1 MKYKRVFLI
10 VLDSVGVG
18 AAKDSDKFGDGTT
31 NTLGH
36 IIEKTQIKLPNLTK
50 MGLLNILDLNESK
63 TLGYYTKA
71 IPISNGKDSL
81 TGHLEMMGLKTV
93 NAPKTFT
100 ENGFPKELIE
110 AIEYETER
118 SVIGNCA
125 ASGTEIIERLGTEQM
140 KTGSIIIYTSV
151 DSVLE
156 IAAHESIIPVKE
168 LYRICEIVRKLT
180 LKDEWKV
187 GRVIARP
194 FKGKPGS
201 FERTANR
208 HDFALDPFDTTVL
221 DNLKQNKYDVLTLG
235 KIAEIFNNRGITA
248 STQIENNLDGIKKI
262 VKLMKLN
269 FTGLGFINLN
279 DFDSKYGHRRD
290 VEGYANS
297 LVEFDKYLPNI
308 VNSLKSDDLLI
319 ITADHGNDPTY
330 IGTDHTRENVPVMIF
345 SRMFKGSGE
354 LPYLQTFADI
364 GATIADNFGVE
375 KPKIGKSFLSKLK

>member
-18 AAKDSDKFGDGTT
+18 SAKDSDKFGDGPT

-36 IIEKTQIKLPNLTK
+36 VIEKTQVKLPNLEK
-50 MGLLNILDLNESK
+50 MGLLNILDLSEKK

-71 IPISNGKDSL
+71 IPISNGKDTL
-81 TGHLEMMGLKTV
+81 TGHLEIMGVKTSS
-93 NAPKTFT
+93 APKTFT
-100 ENGFPKELIE
+100 EKGFPKELIE
-110 AIEYETER
+110 AIEYETDR
-118 SVIGNCA
+118 HVIGNCA
-125 ASGTEIIERLGTEQM
+125 ASGTEIIEKLGVEHM
-140 KTGSIIIYTSV
+140 KTGSLIVYTSA
-151 DSVLE
+151 DSVLQ

-201 FERTANR
+201 FERTSNR
-208 HDFALDPFDTTVL
+208 HDYALDPSEKTVL
-221 DNLKQNKYDVLTLG
+221 DNLKEKNYDVLSIG
-235 KIAEIFNNRGITA
+235 KICDIFNGKGITA
-248 STQIENNLDGIKKI
+248 STRTVDNFDGIKKL

-269 FTGLGFINLN
+269 FTGLSFTNLN

-290 VEGYANS
+290 PIGYADA
-297 LVEFDKYLPNI
+297 LALFDKYLPNI
-308 VNSLKSDDLLI
+308 VNSLKQDDLLI

-330 IGTDHTRENVPVMIF
+330 IGTDHTRENVPVLIF
-345 SRMFKGSGE
+345 SRNFKERGE

-364 GATIADNFGVE
+364 GATIADNFNVE
-375 KPKIGKSFLSKLK
+375 MPKIGKSFLDKLK